1 MIFTSMHCP
10 IGINRMTKIEDV
22 WEKFSMTRNKNKQN
36 IYMCVKNKV
45 SQKAEAVENIL
56 QLIMS
61 KVLFEI
67 VSF

>member
-45 SQKAEAVENIL
+45 SQKAEAGEKH
-56 QLIMS
+56 S
-61 KVLFEI
+61 TA
-67 VSF
+67 